1 MKPFHLIQFAAILI
15 SLAAL
20 PACRKRSESPI
31 VDSQRV
37 LPELM
42 QRNNV
47 GPLPGSV
54 HQQAADSPIHWQPWT
69 RESLQYAQAS
79 ERMIFAMVA
88 MPQAP
93 GFVESLDALA
103 ADPHLVETINS
114 TYLPVLI
121 DGDAAREIGILT
133 ADLASEIKQNVSLPF
148 MIWMSP
154 EANPVA
160 WIPAPWVD
168 GESLREQ
175 FRNSHTLVAKIW
187 EESPGYVMK
196 NSAMDNQARRARIER
211 RRLSN
216 IESENPEVDTVRAV
230 RQLCSL
236 YDPLSRNFDEVGG
249 LFPSGAIDLLA
260 AAAMQPDLPP
270 GDRDRAMTTLDH
282 LLKDLLGSAMF
293 DPLDGGLFSSR
304 RANSWSL
311 PVFHRHSIAQS
322 RAALSLFRAHQA
334 TGNELALER
343 ALGML
348 KFNEANYQT
357 PDGLFAIGLTP
368 SSDPQLWLWSL
379 AETEQILGSDDANW
393 WAGLTGMKA
402 LGNIPYE
409 IDPDRRFF
417 RRNSIAIGHTLDE
430 LAADGGLDR
439 GAFEEKLRS
448 IRAKLLAAREA
459 RIGKIPPDKSPN
471 AGASFRM
478 VSTYAAAYTA
488 TGDPTW
494 RDKAVALLTRSRQ
507 AFSEGARLRVFSTE
521 GAPSVTQARAF
532 IYALAIQSVLDVI
545 DITGDSMWFDW
556 CDDLATVMTEMF
568 TDEDFLREASDEA
581 AILDLPVTDVIMLFD
596 DSSVGLLN
604 FAECRLA
611 AHGRPLARDL
621 VAMAGTLPSSS
632 VAFPVQHTD
641 LLQSFLSRNH
651 AVTIVYDSSTSSEL
665 LTAVRRLPLRM
676 FHRRTATSSE
686 ELPEGGVLVI
696 RRDGRT
702 SPATNSAELTN
713 ALLPD
718 GVNF

>member
-1 MKPFHLIQFAAILI
+1 MKPFHLIQLAAILI
-15 SLAAL
+15 PLAAL
-20 PACRKRSESPI
+20 PACRKPPEPPAAS
-31 VDSQRV
+31 SQKV
-37 LPELM
+37 LPEFL

-79 ERMIFAMVA
+79 GRMIFAMVA

-103 ADPHLVETINS
+103 ADSQLVETINS

-133 ADLASEIKQNVSLPF
+133 ADLASEIRQNVSLPF
-148 MIWMSP
+148 LIWMSP
-154 EANPVA
+154 KANPVA

-168 GESLREQ
+168 GETLREQ

-187 EESPGYVMK
+187 EESPEYVME

-216 IESENPEVDTVRAV
+216 IESENPEADTVRAI

-270 GDRDRAMTTLDH
+270 DDRQRAMRTLEH

-311 PVFHRHSIAQS
+311 PIFHRHSTAQS
-322 RAALSLFRAHQA
+322 RAALALFRAHQA
-334 TGNELALER
+334 TGNALALER

-348 KFNEANYQT
+348 EFNEANYQT
-357 PDGLFAIGLTP
+357 PDGLFAIGLNP
-368 SSDPQLWLWSL
+368 SSDPQLWLWTLS
-379 AETEQILGSDDANW
+379 ETEQILGTEDAGW
-393 WAGLTGMKA
+393 WADLTDMKA

-417 RRNSIAIGHTLDE
+417 RRNAIAIGHTIDE
-430 LAADGGLDR
+430 LAAADGLDR
-439 GAFEEKLRS
+439 GALEEKLDS
-448 IRAKLLAAREA
+448 IRAKLMAAREA
-459 RIGKIPPDKSPN
+459 RIGKTPPDESPN

-488 TGDPTW
+488 TGDPAW

-521 GAPSVTQARAF
+521 GDPSVTQARTF
-532 IYALAIQSVLDVI
+532 IYALAIQSVLDVV
-545 DITGDSMWFDW
+545 DITGDAMWFDW

-568 TDEDFLREASDEA
+568 TDEDFLREASVEA
-581 AILDLPVTDVIMLFD
+581 SILDLPVTDVIMLFD

-611 AHGRPLARDL
+611 AHGRPLTRDL
-621 VAMAGTLPSSS
+621 VEMAGTLPGSS

-651 AVTIVYDSSTSSEL
+651 AVTIVHDDATSADL
-665 LTAVRRLPLRM
+665 LTDVRRLPLRM

-686 ELPEGGVLVI
+686 ELPAGGVLVI
-696 RRDGRT
+696 RRERGAIPVT
-702 SPATNSAELTN
+702 TPEELAN
-713 ALLPD
+713 ALLPE
-718 GVNF
+718 GANP